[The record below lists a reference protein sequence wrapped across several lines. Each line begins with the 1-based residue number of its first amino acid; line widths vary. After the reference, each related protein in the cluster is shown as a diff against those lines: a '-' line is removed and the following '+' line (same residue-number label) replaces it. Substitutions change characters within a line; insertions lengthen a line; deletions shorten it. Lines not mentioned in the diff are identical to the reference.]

1 MTKTLYFSNACKK
14 LAQKKQT
21 LQPFLWTVFS
31 LMLLAGTA
39 STVLYY
45 IFAVSINEFHSDCTD
60 TLYWAEAAMQGNGL
74 INPDF
79 TYATLMPLGGNLF
92 MQIWIPL
99 FGISM
104 KTQTL
109 GMATFFVT
117 FYVFLCLMLREM
129 HFSLRATAI
138 TVSVL
143 LLTLCSSVKLREIF
157 WNHIIYYSLGILF
170 LVIGLFLVLHIRNL
184 SERRQTKSVKIQ
196 TVIFYVLLAADFII
210 CCTNS
215 TTSIALFALPILGGV
230 FCERV
235 LDIRTPWKSRKSA
248 TALLT
253 LLICAIGL
261 YLGMKLGAHIDGDV
275 QEGYANAYSR
285 FSNPDTWWDHVEAL
299 PLAFLQLLGLNVQDS
314 DLLASIEGVR
324 AILTIFYALF
334 LAIVPII
341 ALCCYTKI
349 EEAGVRVLIWAHWV
363 VTAFILVGY
372 LCGLL
377 SAGIWR
383 LSPIVCTSV
392 LVSLAFL
399 HWLYHKVETRRWCVL
414 LCLPLAYLC
423 LHDVHKVVEIP
434 VNDYKESINYK
445 LGEYL
450 KDQNL
455 TYGYASF
462 WHSQTIT
469 VLEDSD
475 VKIRTVNF
483 TDDERGLE
491 ACLYQSNKNWF
502 EDQPGQDR
510 YFLLMQQDEK
520 EKMEQSTSSIL
531 TLPHEEQTYE
541 GYTIWI
547 FDENIF

>member
-1 MTKTLYFSNACKK
+1 
-14 LAQKKQT
+14 
-21 LQPFLWTVFS
+21 
-31 LMLLAGTA
+31 
-39 STVLYY
+39 
-45 IFAVSINEFHSDCTD
+45 
-60 TLYWAEAAMQGNGL
+60 
-74 INPDF
+74 
-79 TYATLMPLGGNLF
+79 
-92 MQIWIPL
+92 
-99 FGISM
+99 
-104 KTQTL
+104 
-109 GMATFFVT
+109 
-117 FYVFLCLMLREM
+117 
-129 HFSLRATAI
+129 
-138 TVSVL
+138 
-143 LLTLCSSVKLREIF
+143 
-157 WNHIIYYSLGILF
+157 
-170 LVIGLFLVLHIRNL
+170 
-184 SERRQTKSVKIQ
+184 
-196 TVIFYVLLAADFII
+196 
-210 CCTNS
+210 
-215 TTSIALFALPILGGV
+215 
-230 FCERV
+230 
-235 LDIRTPWKSRKSA
+235 
-248 TALLT
+248 
-253 LLICAIGL
+253 
-261 YLGMKLGAHIDGDV
+261 MKLGAHIDGDV
-275 QEGYANAYSR
+275 QEGYASAYSR

-299 PLAFLQLLGLNVQDS
+299 PLAFLQLLGLNVQES

-341 ALCCYTKI
+341 ALCCYAKI

-399 HWLYHKVETRRWCVL
+399 RLLYHKVETRRWCVL

-423 LHDVHKVVEIP
+423 LHDVHKVIEIP

-462 WHSQTIT
+462 WHSQAIT

-491 ACLYQSNKNWF
+491 AGLYQSNKNWF

-547 FDENIF
+547 FNENIF